1 MNSGFFLAV
10 FAEKLRHSWCIIRAV
25 LMCVQTG
32 SGLGLPVESEPVLV
46 DAEGDSDSGR
56 EGTAGSAA
64 EGLQR
69 KTASFDQLYV

>member
-1 MNSGFFLAV
+1 M
-10 FAEKLRHSWCIIRAV
+10 
-25 LMCVQTG
+25 
-32 SGLGLPVESEPVLV
+32 ESEPVLV
-46 DAEGDSDSGR
+46 DAEGDLFDSGR